1 MIYYVED
8 DNSIREIVLYTL
20 HSMGFEAQGFA
31 DGQSFLKALEEDK
44 PSLIMLDVMLP
55 DIDGIELL
63 KILKRQARTSDLP
76 VIMATARD
84 AEIEKIQ
91 ALDLGADDYLSK
103 PFSMMEMVAR
113 VKAVLRR
120 YKKEETKLITA
131 GNLSIDENSH
141 VVKENARVVELT
153 FKEYELLSFEEKK
166 VVLFD
171 ILCNLFCILTC
182 CVDVVS
188 SALKLPV
195 SVFVFQIGVPL
206 KYDQTTLSLEKT
218 YETGYTHLR
227 RYLYQHMN
235 MVGAYLCLYYFHL
248 FPVA

>member
-20 HSMGFEAQGFA
+20 HSMGLEAQGFP
-31 DGQSFLKALEEDK
+31 DGSSFLKALETSH

-55 DIDGIELL
+55 DYDGVELL
-63 KILKRQARTSDLP
+63 KMIKRNTKTSDLP

-120 YKKEETKLITA
+120 YKKEEQKLLTA
-131 GNLSIDENSH
+131 GTLSIDENSH
-141 VVKENARVVELT
+141 VVKENGNTVDLT
-153 FKEYELLSFEEKK
+153 FKEYELLTLLLKHQGRVYSREQ
-166 VVLFD
+166 
-171 ILCNLFCILTC
+171 ILDLIWGHDYDGENRT
-182 CVDVVS
+182 VDVHIRTLRS
-188 SALKLPV
+188 KLGDSANLIKTVRGVGYKL
-195 SVFVFQIGVPL
+195 
-206 KYDQTTLSLEKT
+206 E
-218 YETGYTHLR
+218 
-227 RYLYQHMN
+227 
-235 MVGAYLCLYYFHL
+235 C
-248 FPVA
+248 